1 MLPMNKIC
9 EDIKAFLIQRDNKN
23 EGKFT
28 VEADE
33 TRQTELVLFAH
44 VLSQKYNEL
53 VSVKLVESL
62 VVNIQDSIEKD
73 ESNAI

>member
-9 EDIKAFLIQRDNKN
+9 EDIKAFLDKNDNEEKIVVKT
-23 EGKFT
+23 E
-28 VEADE
+28 E

-62 VVNIQDSIEKD
+62 IVNIQDSIKKD